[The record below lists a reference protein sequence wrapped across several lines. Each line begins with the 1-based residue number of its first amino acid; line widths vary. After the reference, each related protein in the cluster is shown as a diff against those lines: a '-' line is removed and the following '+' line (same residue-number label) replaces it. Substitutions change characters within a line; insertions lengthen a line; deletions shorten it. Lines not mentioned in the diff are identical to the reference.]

1 MAPKDAQITMVL
13 PVSVIGR
20 VDIGRLQRE
29 VEALLNFI
37 QQSAIRQPGT
47 QPKLPKTSR
56 LLDEIIQANKINVLL
71 EDDCKKL
78 LKFLQDAYK
87 HAPVMHIS
95 FGADPSP
102 LFTQKL
108 VTWLRTE
115 IHPQILLQIGLQ
127 PNIGAGCIV
136 RTTNKYFDFSLRQR
150 FTEKR
155 ALLSQALKEAKA

>member
-1 MAPKDAQITMVL
+1 MAPKDAQVTMVL